1 MDTVW
6 YIQIMGYYSVLKSNE
21 PSNHKKM
28 WRKHKRTLLSERG
41 QSEKIIHCVSS
52 TIQCS
57 GISKTT
63 ETVKRLVVARAWGD
77 RRMNQ
82 WSTEEFQ
89 GSETA
94 SYDMIMA
101 DTWYYIFVHTH
112 KMYSRKN

>member
-28 WRKHKRTLLSERG
+28 WRKHKCTLLSERD
-41 QSEKIIHCVSS
+41 QSAKIIYCMSS

-63 ETVKRLVVARAWGD
+63 ETVKRSVVARAWGD
-77 RRMNQ
+77 RGMNQ

-94 SYDMIMA
+94 LYDMIMS
-101 DTWYYIFVHTH
+101 DTCYYIFVHTH
-112 KMYSRKN
+112 KMYRSKN

>member
-28 WRKHKRTLLSERG
+28 WRKHKCTLLSERD
-41 QSEKIIHCVSS
+41 QSAKIIYCMSS

-63 ETVKRLVVARAWGD
+63 ETVKRSVVARAWGD
-77 RRMNQ
+77 RGMNQ

-94 SYDMIMA
+94 LYDMIMS
-101 DTWYYIFVHTH
+101 DTCYYIFVHIH
-112 KMYSRKN
+112 KMYRSKN